1 MKIAIDQEKFLK
13 ALEKGGFAAL
23 SDIAQN
29 DNSNMAV
36 LLKSVKIVTTDKNV
50 TIESGN
56 PMFSTKTTI
65 PATKEAGV
73 IVEEEGAVLLK
84 AKELVSWIKAQGKGS
99 TIKLELN
106 KLETPETISVDDE
119 KDETKTFSITQIG
132 TVKVVSKDASKTVG
146 KWELD
151 SFDPD
156 QVDSVDYSD
165 TQKKQKF
172 FKACG
177 TQLDTAI
184 NSIKFS
190 AFLQDISRN
199 LENISVQNHNDEV
212 YFATTDTKRCS
223 LFKLDSATGVEC
235 KDSLLVSAEILSQVS
250 KILDKDD
257 DVVVS
262 YNDEASKVFLSQS
275 QIEIRIS
282 CPDKDTISSYPN
294 ITLLLNKKYDSLGTI
309 GAKSFGKML
318 STVSLVNNH
327 SALYTFKDN
336 KLNIQALSENSSCK
350 PSVTES
356 PVEDLSEETTVILSV
371 KHFKEF
377 LKQVKSEEITFNI
390 SEDQKS
396 LTILGNNEENFTY
409 FVMSIKNSLYQPLL
423 DA

>member
-36 LLKSVKIVTTDKNV
+36 LLKAVKIVASDKNV
-50 TIESGN
+50 TIESSN
-56 PMFSTKTTI
+56 PMFSTKTTV

-73 IVEEEGAVLLK
+73 IVEEQGAVLLK

-99 TIKLELN
+99 TVKIELN
-106 KLETPETISVDDE
+106 KFDTPETISIEDE
-119 KDETKTFSITQIG
+119 IDETKTFSITQLG
-132 TVKVVSKDASKTVG
+132 NVKIVSKDASKTVG

-156 QVDSVDYSD
+156 QVNSVDYSD
-165 TQKKQKF
+165 AQKKQKF
-172 FKACG
+172 FKICG
-177 TQLDTAI
+177 TQLDTAV

-223 LFKLDSATGVEC
+223 LYKLDSATGVEC
-235 KDSLLVSAEILSQVS
+235 KDSLLISAEILSQVS
-250 KILDKDD
+250 KILDKED
-257 DVVVS
+257 DVILY
-262 YNDEASKVFLSQS
+262 YNEDISKIFLAQS
-275 QIEIRIS
+275 HVEVRIS

-294 ITLLLNKKYDSLGTI
+294 ITLLLNKKYESLGTI
-309 GAKSFGKML
+309 NSKSFGKML

-327 SALYTFKDN
+327 SAFYSFKDD

-356 PVEDLSEETTVILSV
+356 PVEKLSEETTIVLSV

-377 LKQVKSEEITFNI
+377 LKQVKSEDITFNI

-396 LTILGNNEENFTY
+396 LTVIGNNEENFTY
-409 FVMSIKNSLYQPLL
+409 FVMAIKNSLYQPLL